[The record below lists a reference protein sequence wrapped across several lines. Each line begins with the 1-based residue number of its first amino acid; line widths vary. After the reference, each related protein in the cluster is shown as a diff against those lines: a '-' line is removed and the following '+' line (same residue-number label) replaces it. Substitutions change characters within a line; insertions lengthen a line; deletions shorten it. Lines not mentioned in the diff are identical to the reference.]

1 MNEHEKNMEA
11 YRKMVEDMMNSG
23 NTNPCMEVENVDTST
38 IPQFFTVIN
47 KSGDVLF
54 HDKML
59 PEEFEEKIVNL
70 FDNLKEVDDY
80 SNRTFVIYK

>member
-1 MNEHEKNMEA
+1 
-11 YRKMVEDMMNSG
+11 MMRSENKS
-23 NTNPCMEVENVDTST
+23 PCFEIEITDTSNL
-38 IPQFFTVIN
+38 PQFFTVIN
-47 KSGDVLF
+47 RQREVLF
-54 HDKML
+54 HDKMT